1 MRRFDL
7 DDTDRAILEHLQ
19 HDSRTVADVIA
30 DRVALSPA
38 AVQRRVRRLRD
49 SGVISADVSVVD
61 PEALGL
67 AMTFLVSVQM
77 EREHAHVLEDFRRRV
92 CADPSVQ
99 QCYYVTG
106 DTDFVLVVL
115 ARSMQDFELFTRRAL
130 FDPDIRR
137 FTTNVVMTRVKV
149 GLTVPVVPSIEP
161 PDTIPASGWCS

>member
-1 MRRFDL
+1 MRKVEL
-7 DDTDRAILEHLQ
+7 DDIDRNILEHLQ

-30 DRVALSPA
+30 DQVALSPA
-38 AVQRRVRRLRD
+38 AVQRRIKRLRD

-61 PEALGL
+61 PDALGL

-77 EREHAHVLEDFRRRV
+77 EREHAQVLEDFHRRMS
-92 CADPSVQ
+92 ADPSVQ

-106 DTDFVLVVL
+106 DTDFILIVL
-115 ARSMQDFELFTRRAL
+115 ARSMPDFELFTRRAL

-149 GLTVPVVPSIEP
+149 GRFQRVPKPTAP
-161 PDTIPASGWCS
+161 